1 MPSAEIED
9 AVLKVL
15 LIRFFMPGDHCG
27 EVTPVPIPNT
37 EVKLS
42 YADDTASQS
51 GGKVGNRQ
59 AFFCPHLKHVRP

>member
-1 MPSAEIED
+1 MPSAKIGD

-15 LIRFFMPGDHCG
+15 LNRFFMPGDHCG

-59 AFFCPHLKHVRP
+59 AFFDFYS